1 MPYPKFLTYNAAGG
15 LVWGIGFVLLGYLAG
30 NSYAAIE
37 QTVGRW
43 AALVVLTIVI
53 AAILI
58 WRTANT
64 APRAAASARRT
75 D

>member
-1 MPYPKFLTYNAAGG
+1 
-15 LVWGIGFVLLGYLAG
+15 LGYLAG

-43 AALVVLTIVI
+43 AALVVLTAAI

-58 WRTANT
+58 WRVRKHHTES
-64 APRAAASARRT
+64 AAAAQST

>member
-1 MPYPKFLTYNAAGG
+1 LGT
-15 LVWGIGFVLLGYLAG
+15 GFVLLGYLAG

-43 AALVVLTIVI
+43 AALIVLTAAI

-58 WRTANT
+58 WPVRKHHTES
-64 APRAAASARRT
+64 AAAAQST

>member
-1 MPYPKFLTYNAAGG
+1 MSEI
-15 LVWGIGFVLLGYLAG
+15 WGTGFVLLGYLAG

-43 AALVVLTIVI
+43 AALIVLTIVI
-53 AAILI
+53 ATVLI
-58 WRTANT
+58 WRVRKHRTDREPAT
-64 APRAAASARRT
+64 SARRT